1 MIEKLQQQFNFLI
14 EIDKMKNIFRQ
25 NLIADKSRR
34 ENDAEH
40 SWHFAL
46 MAMVLYE
53 YADTAQVDLL
63 RVLKMALVHDLVEIY
78 AGDTFAYDETG
89 YESKLARELAAADKI
104 FGMLPTEQGAELR
117 ALWMEFDAMETP
129 DARFAATIDRLQ
141 PLMLNCKTEGQ
152 LGGGPWARS
161 ETTSEKVIARASVG
175 KDAAPQLWELSV
187 ELINDAIAQGFLRA

>member
-1 MIEKLQQQFNFLI
+1 MTEKLQQQFNFLV

-78 AGDTFAYDETG
+78 AGDTFAYDVAG
-89 YESKLARELAAADKI
+89 NESKLERELAAADKI

-117 ALWMEFDAMETP
+117 ALWTEFDAMETP

-141 PLMLNCKTEGQ
+141 PLFLNYVNEG
-152 LGGGPWARS
+152 LGPWERPEA
-161 ETTSEKVIARASVG
+161 TSERVFARASVG

-187 ELINDAIAQGFLRA
+187 ELINDAIAQGFLKR